1 MDTKIGKFKVS
12 NSAHLGWVYLR
23 NFIIITRWG
32 KFFDIL
38 FKNCLRHEKYFLYS
52 YMWNNSFCVGSEW
65 ESKNLANGTPLVI
78 MNVLLKHNLGY
89 IKQYFGVFLE
99 LMDVNICTNFILLR
113 YSEHG
118 WLIGVY
124 PLVMQT
130 RQNIVIIIKF
140 RG

>member
-1 MDTKIGKFKVS
+1 
-12 NSAHLGWVYLR
+12 
-23 NFIIITRWG
+23 
-32 KFFDIL
+32 
-38 FKNCLRHEKYFLYS
+38 
-52 YMWNNSFCVGSEW
+52 
-65 ESKNLANGTPLVI
+65 

-130 RQNIVIIIKF
+130 RQNIALKCPSLDFILFDLLCLTPLSAIF
-140 RG
+140 QLYDGDQF